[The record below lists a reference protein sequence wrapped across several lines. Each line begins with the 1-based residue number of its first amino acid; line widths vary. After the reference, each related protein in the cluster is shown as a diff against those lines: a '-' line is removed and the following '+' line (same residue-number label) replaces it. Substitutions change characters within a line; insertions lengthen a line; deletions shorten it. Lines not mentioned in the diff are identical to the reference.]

1 MAMQGRRV
9 QLLVVVLSA
18 FLVASCGGGGG
29 TDDDVSAAVT
39 GNDDAGN
46 TGGNNET
53 LPPNQRP
60 DPTPPGGGGPGDPDG
75 GQWNI
80 PPGGDPVEP
89 GVPPLDPPPG
99 GGDDLPGDPPGEDPP
114 PDDEPAELYR
124 TATGPEPA
132 ATPAILTLHDFAH
145 DNDLDMRVS
154 WPVEGSSLPLIVFS
168 HGNEGSMLAYDPIIT
183 HWVSYGYV
191 VIQPDHPDSY
201 LVPEEDRAHDYED
214 WEERI
219 EEVEFI
225 LDALDQIEAS
235 IPALAGKI
243 DRDRIGMAGHSFG
256 AHTTQLVSGAI
267 LVTNDTFL
275 DPRIKVALMIS
286 PQGIS
291 DALDEDSWS
300 SFTNPMMVITGTN
313 DTGRE
318 GQPWTWRMD
327 PYNFSPAD
335 GDKHAVII
343 DGAYHNFGDIYGF
356 GELPPDLAPDAG
368 PLNPT
373 HVSYVQS
380 ATIAFLDAYLKEM
393 PAAQEYLAGTEMEA
407 ASGGE
412 IDYERK

>member
-1 MAMQGRRV
+1 MV
-9 QLLVVVLSA
+9 LLSA
-18 FLVASCGGGGG
+18 LIVASCGGGGSEDG
-29 TDDDVSAAVT
+29 DASAAVT
-39 GNDDAGN
+39 GGDDAN
-46 TGGNNET
+46 TGGNSGT
-53 LPPNQRP
+53 LPPGQRP
-60 DPTPPGGGGPGDPDG
+60 DPTPSGGG
-75 GQWNI
+75 
-80 PPGGDPVEP
+80 
-89 GVPPLDPPPG
+89 
-99 GGDDLPGDPPGEDPP
+99 LPGDPPGGNNQWNIPPVDESPGDTPPGDDDPP
-114 PDDEPAELYR
+114 QDNGPAELYR
-124 TATGPEPA
+124 TATGPEEE
-132 ATPAILTLHDFAH
+132 ATPALLTLHDFVH

-154 WPVEGSSLPLIVFS
+154 WPVHGSNLPLIVFS
-168 HGNEGSMLAYDPIIT
+168 HGNDGSMLAYDPIIT

-225 LDALDQIEAS
+225 LDSLDQIEAS

-243 DRDRIGMAGHSFG
+243 DPDRIGMAGHSFG

-267 LVTNDTFL
+267 LVTNDSFL
-275 DPRIKVALMIS
+275 DPRIKAALMIS

-327 PYNFSPAD
+327 PYNFSPSD

-356 GELPPDLAPDAG
+356 GELPPDVAPDAG

-380 ATIAFLDAYLKEM
+380 ASIAFLDAYLKEL
-393 PAAQEYLAGTEMEA
+393 PAAQEYLSGVEMEA
-407 ASGGE
+407 ASGRE

>member
-1 MAMQGRRV
+1 MAMRGRRA

-18 FLVASCGGGGG
+18 LLIASCGGGGG
-29 TDDDVSAAVT
+29 TGDEDVSANVT
-39 GNDDAGN
+39 GNDDGGN
-46 TGGNNET
+46 TGGT
-53 LPPNQRP
+53 GGTQPPNQRP
-60 DPTPPGGGGPGDPDG
+60 DPTPPDGNSPEDPGG
-75 GQWNI
+75 GQWND
-80 PPGGDPVEP
+80 PPGGDPGEP
-89 GVPPLDPPPG
+89 GVPP
-99 GGDDLPGDPPGEDPP
+99 GDDPPGNPPGDDP

-124 TATGPEPA
+124 SATGPEEA
-132 ATPAILTLHDFAH
+132 ATPVILTLHDFTH

-183 HWVSYGYV
+183 HWVSYGYI

-225 LDALDQIEAS
+225 LDSLDMIEAS
-235 IPALAGKI
+235 VPAIFGRI

-256 AHTTQLVSGAI
+256 AHTTQLVSGAV
-267 LVTNDTFL
+267 LVTNDSFL
-275 DPRIKVALMIS
+275 DPRIKAALMIS

-327 PYNFSPAD
+327 PYNNAPAD
-335 GDKHAVII
+335 GVKHAVII

-380 ATIAFLDAYLKEM
+380 ATIAFLDAYLKQL
-393 PAAQEYLAGTEMEA
+393 PAAQSYLGGTEMEA
-407 ASGGE
+407 ASSGE
-412 IDYERK
+412 IDYQLK